1 MRILF
6 SFLTALALGLSA
18 GGSEAGEIAALSVAA
33 CETFVLGAE
42 LLLTTLGFVTMT
54 LSLGCC
60 CCCGAGGGR
69 TEGTEGEGVV
79 WLGAGAGGAGDGLV
93 DSKSIGGSSSR
104 SLTMSSRL
112 TGVGVVRPT
121 RVLAPMPPPP
131 GRFISTSILSMCV
144 KAAAV
149 AGLRAVL
156 RLD

>member
-18 GGSEAGEIAALSVAA
+18 GGSEAGEIAAPSVAA
-33 CETFVLGAE
+33 FETFVLDAE

-79 WLGAGAGGAGDGLV
+79 WLGAGRVGDGRFKIYRRQLFEEFDDVFQV
-93 DSKSIGGSSSR
+93 DGC
-104 SLTMSSRL
+104 L
-112 TGVGVVRPT
+112 
-121 RVLAPMPPPP
+121 
-131 GRFISTSILSMCV
+131 
-144 KAAAV
+144 
-149 AGLRAVL
+149 
-156 RLD
+156 